1 MRRSVSVQ
9 VAVGSV
15 IVVVVVIREIVSRK
29 GAKVKARRKDEEQ
42 DFATFASLREI
53 FLVPKQTIH
62 VLLRIKDDQIVDLFP
77 NSRITN
83 RQV

>member
-15 IVVVVVIREIVSRK
+15 IVVVVAISETVSRE

-42 DFATFASLREI
+42 DFATFA
-53 FLVPKQTIH
+53 FA
-62 VLLRIKDDQIVDLFP
+62 
-77 NSRITN
+77 
-83 RQV
+83 